1 MFSALQFRRIAQ
13 RSLRSASLWGL
24 AVLLATVSGCQ
35 RGMMPTP
42 VLFADGGVNP
52 FHQVAP
58 GDQNR
63 DVPVFYATNC
73 QPSGRQSLSG
83 DQGFYT
89 DERDFV
95 LRVGQATVRL
105 GSEAQ
110 TRQQLQQRSL
120 ESKNVPMR
128 LVAID
133 EYGVLWTSVPHPQL
147 SFDPDYVPQ
156 APRQPAERFI
166 KTINGQMVGDR
177 KQIFIWVHGF
187 DTTIHMNLQRIA
199 EFRHFFGDAGA
210 FIAYLWPSEHEL
222 TEYNEDKD
230 HATFSVRSFRLLLEF
245 LAAHT
250 QVDEINILAHSAGSP
265 IVVQTLRHM
274 RLRSHHLAPAIVQE
288 QTKIGHV
295 VLAAPD
301 MDLSEFINASL
312 DGWFQVAE
320 YVNIYTSPRD
330 KALEMSEEIWEGTR
344 LGSVEEATPLE
355 RLSLSRDTIA
365 TIDVGATPT
374 GFLGHS
380 YYRGDPMVSSDV
392 LLALKFGL
400 PAEQRGLVRR
410 ESDSYWEFPEDYGE
424 RVKQIGRDLYRQRSR
439 EDD

>member
-1 MFSALQFRRIAQ
+1 
-13 RSLRSASLWGL
+13 
-24 AVLLATVSGCQ
+24 
-35 RGMMPTP
+35 
-42 VLFADGGVNP
+42 
-52 FHQVAP
+52 
-58 GDQNR
+58 
-63 DVPVFYATNC
+63 
-73 QPSGRQSLSG
+73 
-83 DQGFYT
+83 
-89 DERDFV
+89 
-95 LRVGQATVRL
+95 
-105 GSEAQ
+105 
-110 TRQQLQQRSL
+110 
-120 ESKNVPMR
+120 
-128 LVAID
+128 
-133 EYGVLWTSVPHPQL
+133 
-147 SFDPDYVPQ
+147 
-156 APRQPAERFI
+156 
-166 KTINGQMVGDR
+166 
-177 KQIFIWVHGF
+177 
-187 DTTIHMNLQRIA
+187 
-199 EFRHFFGDAGA
+199 
-210 FIAYLWPSEHEL
+210 
-222 TEYNEDKD
+222 
-230 HATFSVRSFRLLLEF
+230 
-245 LAAHT
+245 
-250 QVDEINILAHSAGSP
+250 
-265 IVVQTLRHM
+265 
-274 RLRSHHLAPAIVQE
+274 
-288 QTKIGHV
+288 
-295 VLAAPD
+295 